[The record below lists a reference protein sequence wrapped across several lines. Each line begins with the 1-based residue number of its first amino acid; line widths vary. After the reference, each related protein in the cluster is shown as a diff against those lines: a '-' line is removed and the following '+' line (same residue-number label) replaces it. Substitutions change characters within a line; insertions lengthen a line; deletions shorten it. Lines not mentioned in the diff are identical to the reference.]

1 MSEKWSN
8 KMQTLT
14 TAQLKEQVH
23 AAIRAGD
30 RAKVASLT
38 AEIKRRIAAA
48 GVTPPAQLTTD
59 PAKLAAL
66 KAQREA
72 ILRGEA

>member
-1 MSEKWSN
+1 MEH
-8 KMQTLT
+8 LT
-14 TAQLKEQVH
+14 TAQIKDQVN
-23 AAIRAGD
+23 AAIRTGD

-38 AEIKRRIAAA
+38 AEIKRRIAAQ

-66 KAQREA
+66 QAQRTA
-72 ILRGEA
+72 ILRGEV

>member
-1 MSEKWSN
+1 MTN
-8 KMQTLT
+8 LTL
-14 TAQLKEQVH
+14 AQLKQEAH

-38 AEIKRRIAAA
+38 AEIKRRIAAQ

-59 PAKLAAL
+59 PDKLAAL

-72 ILRGEA
+72 ILNGEK

>member
-1 MSEKWSN
+1 MDN
-8 KMQTLT
+8 LT
-14 TAQLKEQVH
+14 TAQLKELAH

-30 RAKVASLT
+30 RQKVAALT
-38 AEIKRRIAAA
+38 AEIKRRIAAKGA
-48 GVTPPAQLTTD
+48 TPPAQLTTD

-66 KAQREA
+66 KAQRNA